1 VEEGMGI
8 SRVVGM
14 CIGNSYHNMLS
25 LLLITIA
32 TTNNTITTID
42 KILVGMFMLILL
54 TPWDISD
61 LIAMATLFDLL

>member
-1 VEEGMGI
+1 MGI
-8 SRVVGM
+8 NKVLGM
-14 CIGNSYHNMLS
+14 CIGNSCHNMLS
-25 LLLITIA
+25 VLLVTTA